1 MNFLDEVRKDRE
13 PLAGVLKK
21 HAGIRRTVEELYPDN
36 AHFIYELL
44 QNAEDTRATH
54 VQFTLTH
61 DALVFEHNGRAFT
74 EADIWAITDI
84 GEGTKAKDDDK
95 IGRFGVGFKAV
106 FAYSETPH
114 IYSPTFCFKISEL
127 VLPSSIAAK
136 HGLNNKTQFVF
147 PFNNP
152 KKTPQQAFD
161 EIKQGLSS
169 LSVASVPASDPLSS
183 LVREL
188 NRIPE
193 TENTLLFL
201 THLKKISWKVIGQD
215 FQQIECLKH
224 TDNHVEIIKTSGD
237 TLFVKSHFLR
247 FSAPVE
253 NISNQNVSIV
263 FPLDF
268 LPNFTIFAPTEP
280 LATQFKIST
289 NTVGQVAV
297 FFPAE
302 KETSGLRFHL
312 HAPFVPELSRAS
324 IKDTPANLPLYQ
336 QLAKLAASSLYK
348 IRYFN
353 LLTTEFLAALPNP
366 QDVLGQYYYP
376 IRDAIIHEMQHG
388 KLTPTY
394 LKGHAPAIHLLQ
406 AKTAL
411 KELLSSEDIA
421 LLVDSDDVKNY
432 QWAMAASQ
440 KNSNADR
447 FLTGLNI
454 RKWDIED
461 FIETI
466 YYAESYD
473 DDDVVKKQFSCWAVN
488 KPSEWHQQLYA
499 MLHKEKDNC
508 ENFWCLDGLHIIKL
522 SDGTYSGGDEAFFP
536 NVENQQ
542 DTFFPRVDW
551 LLYNSGRSK
560 IQQEEAKH
568 FLAEMGVK
576 EVGEYQQVEMLL
588 KQNYNHKPPAIF
600 LPNINDLER
609 FIQLLEKRPD
619 SVSLFRNRHIFK
631 VEGSHTWGNPATM
644 YLDAPYAKTGLFA
657 FYGSTTTC
665 HLLSSDYKHL
675 DSSRLIRFCEAV
687 GVITKLVINKCS
699 CLHHPSK
706 DLLMTDYFKSGTRL
720 TNTEIDEDY
729 EIIGL
734 RSRLINGLT
743 IDLAKLIWGTLSQ
756 ANPKVTKALYRPNQ
770 KYVTREEPSSL
781 MLLLKGTKW
790 IPQTLHNSDIEFV
803 SPKQALKDRL
813 PSGFPFDS
821 GSAWLKAIDFG
832 IEARQKSEAYQ
843 KTQAFIQNLGFADEK
858 RFTDAKWFAQLSDE
872 ERENFKKDRERKSA
886 FELPT
891 NTPRNPEHRA
901 KRVDEQAEDAPDRTF
916 EPRTRSVSVESA
928 DVKKETEQYLRQQYT
943 NGNGEMICQ
952 VCKLP
957 LPFKLADGHYYFE
970 KVAFLDG
977 GIKRHY
983 QNYLAL
989 CPNHSAMFQYANTS
1003 KDLIKDMFMSLDD
1016 NLLEIVLAQE
1026 KTSLYFTDTHR
1037 LDLQAI
1043 LKKDE

>member
-201 THLKKISWKVIGQD
+201 THLKKISWTVIGQD
-215 FQQIECLKH
+215 FQQIECLNH
-224 TDNHVEIIKTSGD
+224 TDNHIEIVKTSGD
-237 TLFVKSHFLR
+237 TLSVKSHFLR

-324 IKDTPANLPLYQ
+324 IKDTALNLPLYQ
-336 QLAKLAASSLYK
+336 QLAQLAAESLYK
-348 IRYFN
+348 IRDLD
-353 LLTTEFLAALPNP
+353 LLTTDFLAALPNP

-394 LKGHAPAIHLLQ
+394 SKGYAPAINLLQ

-432 QWAMAASQ
+432 QWVMAASQ

-466 YYAESYD
+466 YDAENYYTFD
-473 DDDVVKKQFSCWAVN
+473 EEDADEKMFSSWAVN
-488 KPSEWHQQLYA
+488 KSSEWHQQLYA
-499 MLHKEKDNC
+499 LLYKEKDTIV
-508 ENFWCLDGLHIIKL
+508 LSLKYLRIVKL
-522 SDGTYSGGDEAFFP
+522 SNNSYQSANQAFFP
-536 NVENQQ
+536 VTEHQQ
-542 DTFFPRVDW
+542 DIFFPRVDW
-551 LLYNSGRSK
+551 FVYHSGRSK

-568 FLAEMGVK
+568 FLADIGVK
-576 EVGEYQQVEMLL
+576 EVGETQQVEMLL
-588 KQNYNHKPPAIF
+588 KQNYNPELGTF
-600 LPNINDLER
+600 SPNINDLER
-609 FIQLLEKRPD
+609 FIQLFEKNPD
-619 SVSLFRNRHIFK
+619 SAALFRNYYIFK
-631 VEGSHTWGNPATM
+631 DGNNSWQKPSSI
-644 YLDAPYAKTGLFA
+644 YLDAPYANTMLSA
-657 FYGSTTTC
+657 FYSSKTC
-665 HLLSSDYKHL
+665 YPLSSEYQNI
-675 DSSRLIRFCEAV
+675 DSSRLIRFCESV
-687 GVITKLVINKCS
+687 GVKTNLVIDKCL
-699 CLHHPSK
+699 CIHHPSK
-706 DLLMTDYFKSGTRL
+706 ALLMADSFRSVARQTHYK
-720 TNTEIDEDY
+720 IDEDY
-729 EIIGL
+729 EIVGL
-734 RSRLINGLT
+734 RYRLINNLT
-743 IDLAKLIWGTLSQ
+743 VDLAKLIWVTLSKAQ
-756 ANPKVTKALYRPNQ
+756 PKVTKARYRPNQ
-770 KYVTREEPSSL
+770 KYTTREEPSSL
-781 MLLLKGTKW
+781 MLLLKEAKW
-790 IPQTLHNSDIEFV
+790 IPQTLHDTDIEFL

-821 GSAWLKAIDFG
+821 GSAWLKAVDFG
-832 IEARQKSEAYQ
+832 VEARQKSEEYQ
-843 KTQAFIQNLGFADEK
+843 KTQAVIKNLGFADETQ
-858 RFTDAKWFAQLSDE
+858 FADAKWFAQLSVE
-872 ERENFKKDRERKSA
+872 ERENIKKDRERKSE

-901 KRVDEQAEDAPDRTF
+901 KRVDEQAEDAPERTF
-916 EPRTRSVSVESA
+916 EQRNRSVSIERA

-943 NGNGEMICQ
+943 NDNGEMICQ
-952 VCKLP
+952 ACKLP

-1003 KDLIKDMFMSLDD
+1003 KELIKDMFMSLDD